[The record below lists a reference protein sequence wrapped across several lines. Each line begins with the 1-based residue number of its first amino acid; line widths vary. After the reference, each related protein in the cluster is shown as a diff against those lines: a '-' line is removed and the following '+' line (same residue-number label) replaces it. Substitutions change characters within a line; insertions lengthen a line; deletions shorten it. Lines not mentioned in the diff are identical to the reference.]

1 MRRPGPEEEG
11 KGGLGGKGWD
21 EVVGARVEEVVDGD
35 GVVIG
40 GMDGMDEPKREVCAG
55 GEMKR
60 GGLGEMMFREGL
72 V

>member
-1 MRRPGPEEEG
+1 VRRPGPEEEG

-40 GMDGMDEPKREVCAG
+40 GMDGMDG
-55 GEMKR
+55 
-60 GGLGEMMFREGL
+60 
-72 V
+72 